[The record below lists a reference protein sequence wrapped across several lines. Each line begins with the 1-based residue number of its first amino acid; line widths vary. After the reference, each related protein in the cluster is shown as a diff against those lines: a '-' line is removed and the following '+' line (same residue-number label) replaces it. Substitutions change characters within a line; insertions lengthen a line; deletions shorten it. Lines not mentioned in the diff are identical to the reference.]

1 MAFDSRSTSDR
12 YRSLALGCDPAK
24 AFAAAM
30 AKEHAARI
38 AGGYA
43 FPKGP
48 ASPVEYEAPA
58 FRRNLL
64 EG

>member
-1 MAFDSRSTSDR
+1 MAFDNTPAPKP
-12 YRSLALGCDPAK
+12 LTFGPDPAK

-38 AGGYA
+38 AGGHA

-58 FRRNLL
+58 FRRQLL